1 MPVAAVVCVS
11 VTSRCLNV
19 RVSLLHES
27 NSQVSFDQ
35 KSATMFPITDA
46 FFKIVFCSLFCNSAL
61 SFGTIL
67 DGTVAA
73 DYF

>member
-35 KSATMFPITDA
+35 KSAPMFPIIDA
-46 FFKIVFCSLFCNSAL
+46 FFSLFCNSAL